1 MRWQLAALG
10 LAASV
15 LQAAPAKQLAIA
27 GTALH
32 QFEDGPNIPGGYA
45 FMSGDTV
52 FLSFQISGYQASEKD
67 RIQLSYRVE
76 AVDSKGLL
84 LAPGVSRKI
93 DAELAEEDKNWM
105 PKARYEVLVPP
116 LADSGSYRLRIQVK
130 DELSGSVA
138 AGEVPFAVRG
148 RAVEPSDTLVIRNF
162 RFLRG
167 EEDGAPLLLA
177 SYKPG
182 DAVWARF
189 EITGYRMAENNRCH
203 VEYGVS
209 VLRPTGEVLYS
220 EPNAA
225 FEKDESFYPK
235 RYVLGILSLKL
246 DADIAKGEYVI
257 VVDARDQLGGQKT
270 ETRQTFRI
278 E

>member
-1 MRWQLAALG
+1 MSWRFFALIPAAV
-10 LAASV
+10 A
-15 LQAAPAKQLAIA
+15 LQAAPVRQLAIA

-32 QFEDGPNIPGGYA
+32 QFEDGPNVAGGYA
-45 FMSGDTV
+45 FLSGDTV
-52 FLSFQISGYQASEKD
+52 FLSFQISGYQVSEKEK
-67 RIQLSYRVE
+67 IQVSYQVE
-76 AVDSKGLL
+76 ALDSKGLL

-116 LADSGSYRLRIQVK
+116 LADSGAYRIRIRVK

-138 AGEVPFAVRG
+138 TAEVPFMVRG
-148 RAVEPSDTLVIRNF
+148 RAVEPSDTLVVRNF

-167 EEDGAPLLLA
+167 EEDGQPLLLA
-177 SYKPG
+177 VYRPG

-189 EITGYRMAENNRCH
+189 EVTGYKLAEKNSHH

-209 VLRPTGEVLYS
+209 VLRPTGETLYS

-225 FEKDESFYPK
+225 SEQDESFYPK

-257 VVDARDQLGGQKT
+257 VVDARDRLGDQKT
-270 ETRQTFRI
+270 ESRHTFRV